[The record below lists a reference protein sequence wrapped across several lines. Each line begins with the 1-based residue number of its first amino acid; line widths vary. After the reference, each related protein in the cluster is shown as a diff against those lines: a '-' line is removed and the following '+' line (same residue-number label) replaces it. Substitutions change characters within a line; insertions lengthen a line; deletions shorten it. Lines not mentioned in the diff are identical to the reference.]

1 MLFLPINIYKQN
13 HKTITISKSQN
24 HRKKKSKDRES
35 KRRPRSWKLAKGTMK
50 RAGWRMRE
58 TKETI
63 VDFMAFGDGRVKS
76 RAITAS
82 AATTYVSIIHC
93 NAIFLFFFLYSEDS
107 FCVRFLLG
115 LIWVLFFFLMLSLM
129 TKSVTLWTVCVW
141 VLPRLLELY
150 FPYRLGR
157 V

>member
-1 MLFLPINIYKQN
+1 MLFLPINIYKQD

-24 HRKKKSKDRES
+24 HRKKNNQKGERKQEE
-35 KRRPRSWKLAKGTMK
+35 RPRSWKPAKGTMK

-76 RAITAS
+76 RAMTAS

-129 TKSVTLWTVCVW
+129 TKSVTVWAVCVW
-141 VLPRLLELY
+141 VLPCC
-150 FPYRLGR
+150 
-157 V
+157 